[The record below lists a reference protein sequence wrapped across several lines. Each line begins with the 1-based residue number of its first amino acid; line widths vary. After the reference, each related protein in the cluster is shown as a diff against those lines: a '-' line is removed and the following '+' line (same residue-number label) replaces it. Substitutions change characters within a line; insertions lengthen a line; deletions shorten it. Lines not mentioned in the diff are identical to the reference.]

1 MSILLDGKLTDNQ
14 LDAAR
19 RALALMNLATCTRTE
34 NDRWQIARAWQ
45 RLESIGG
52 ILRRRY
58 EYYCNVQTDEKF
70 MARLERVEQY
80 AHDLAGLIHDCAP
93 LATIKL
99 EHNRDPRGAA
109 LKLTIDSDDGR
120 RREVY
125 FG

>member
-1 MSILLDGKLTDNQ
+1 MSVLLDGKLTDNQ
-14 LDAAR
+14 LDRAR
-19 RALALMNLATCTRTE
+19 RALTLMHLARAASDE
-34 NDRWQIARAWQ
+34 NAMWQIARAWQ

-58 EYYCNVQTDEKF
+58 EYHCSVAADEKAE
-70 MARLERVEQY
+70 ARLERVEKI
-80 AHDLAGLIHDCAP
+80 ATDLGWLIQSNAP
-93 LATIKL
+93 LVRVKL

-109 LKLTIDSDDGR
+109 LKLTIDSGDR

>member
-1 MSILLDGKLTDNQ
+1 MSVLLDGKLTDNQ

-19 RALALMNLATCTRTE
+19 RALTLMHLARAATDE
-34 NDRWQIARAWQ
+34 NAMWQIARAWQ

-58 EYYCNVQTDEKF
+58 EYHCSVAADEKAE
-70 MARLERVEQY
+70 ARLERIEQY

-93 LATIKL
+93 LASIKL
-99 EHNRDPRGAA
+99 DHNRDPRGAA
-109 LKLTIDSDDGR
+109 LKLTIDSGNR